1 MPKMTLAGARELLGW
16 NKSELARKASLSAH
30 NIQDIEDGSI
40 KNPSFAIVMQITN
53 ALREGGL
60 KNLQPEDIFSTE
72 RVA

>member
-16 NKSELARKASLSAH
+16 NRSELARKAGQSVS
-30 NIQDIEDGSI
+30 NIQDIEDGSNR
-40 KNPSFAIVMQITN
+40 NPSFAIVMQIIT

-60 KNLQPEDIFSTE
+60 KNIQPEDVFSTE

>member
-1 MPKMTLAGARELLGW
+1 MPKMTLGQARELLGW
-16 NKSELARKASLSAH
+16 NRSELARQSGQHVS
-30 NIQDIEDGSI
+30 NIQDIEDGSN
-40 KNPSFAIVMQITN
+40 KNPSFVTVMQIVS